1 MILKLNKK
9 NFQKLFPPLI
19 GLFFIYISFVYT
31 SEEERN
37 EIYKSLKE
45 AKIKY
50 ILLSIFLGISSHL
63 SRAYRWNYMLNSLGY
78 YPKFVNNV
86 LSIFISY
93 LANLGIPRSGEILR
107 ATVMQT
113 YESIPFDKGLGTILA
128 ERLIDLIILFFLI
141 FLFLF
146 LETDILLPII
156 KEKAGLYLNNYK
168 LFLTILFFLLSA
180 LILIKVFKKGLVK
193 KFYAFVKGIIAG
205 FTSIINMQNRIY
217 YIAHTIFIWSIY
229 LLVFYV
235 MKFSI
240 SGTELLD
247 FKSLLISFIF
257 GAISITTTNGGIGVY
272 PLSISMALSFYGLPL
287 ETSLAFGWIL
297 WTSQTIIVIL
307 FGLMSF
313 VLLPII
319 NNKKHKSDSI

>member
-1 MILKLNKK
+1 MA
-9 NFQKLFPPLI
+9 F
-19 GLFFIYISFVYT
+19 
-31 SEEERN
+31 
-37 EIYKSLKE
+37 
-45 AKIKY
+45 
-50 ILLSIFLGISSHL
+50 LLSILVL
-63 SRAYRWNYMLNSLGY
+63 V
-78 YPKFVNNV
+78 KF
-86 LSIFISY
+86 
-93 LANLGIPRSGEILR
+93 
-107 ATVMQT
+107 
-113 YESIPFDKGLGTILA
+113 
-128 ERLIDLIILFFLI
+128 
-141 FLFLF
+141 
-146 LETDILLPII
+146 
-156 KEKAGLYLNNYK
+156 
-168 LFLTILFFLLSA
+168 
-180 LILIKVFKKGLVK
+180 FKRGLVK
-193 KFYAFVKGIIAG
+193 KISVFIEGVHTG
-205 FTSIINMQNRIY
+205 FTSILKMENKTY
-217 YIAHTIFIWSIY
+217 YVAHTIFIWSIY

-319 NNKKHKSDSI
+319 NNKHKSDSI

>member
-1 MILKLNKK
+1 MFKLSKKIL
-9 NFQKLFPPLI
+9 QIVTPPLI
-19 GLFFIYISFVYT
+19 GFFFIYLSFYYT
-31 SEEERN
+31 NEEERN
-37 EIYKSLKE
+37 EIYKSLKD

-146 LETDILLPII
+146 LETDILLPVI

-168 LFLTILFFLLSA
+168 LFLTVLFFLLST
-180 LILIKVFKKGLVK
+180 LILIKVFKKGLVQ
-193 KFYAFVKGIIAG
+193 KFYAFVKGISVG

-319 NNKKHKSDSI
+319 NNKKHKSHSI

>member
-1 MILKLNKK
+1 MFKLSKKILHIVT
-9 NFQKLFPPLI
+9 PPLI
-19 GLFFIYISFVYT
+19 GVFFIYLSFYYT
-31 SEEERN
+31 NEEERN
-37 EIYKSLKE
+37 EIYKSLKD

-146 LETDILLPII
+146 LETDILLPVI

-168 LFLTILFFLLSA
+168 LFLTVLFFLLST
-180 LILIKVFKKGLVK
+180 LILIKVFKKGLVQ
-193 KFYAFVKGIIAG
+193 KFYAFVKGISAG

-307 FGLMSF
+307 FGLTSF

-319 NNKKHKSDSI
+319 NNKKHKSHSI

>member
-1 MILKLNKK
+1 MFKLSKK
-9 NFQKLFPPLI
+9 IFRIVTPPLA
-19 GLFFIYISFVYT
+19 GVFFIYLSFYYT
-31 SEEERN
+31 NEEERN
-37 EIYKSLKE
+37 EIYKSLKG
-45 AKIKY
+45 ANIKY
-50 ILLSIFLGISSHL
+50 ILLSIFLGISSHI
-63 SRAYRWNYMLNSLGY
+63 SRAYRWNYMLNSLDY
-78 YPKFVNNV
+78 YPKFINNV

-113 YESIPFDKGLGTILA
+113 YESIPFDKGFGTILA
-128 ERLIDLIILFFLI
+128 ERLIDLMILFFLI

-146 LETDILLPII
+146 LETDILVPVI
-156 KEKAGLYLNNYK
+156 KEKASLYLNNYK
-168 LFLTILFFLLSA
+168 FFLTVLVFLFSTF
-180 LILIKVFKKGLVK
+180 IFIKVFKKGLVK
-193 KFYAFVKGIIAG
+193 RFYVFIKGISAG
-205 FTSIINMQNRIY
+205 FTSILKMKNRTY

-272 PLSISMALSFYGLPL
+272 PLSISMALGFYGLPL

-297 WTSQTIIVIL
+297 WTSQTIMVIF
-307 FGLMSF
+307 FGLISF
-313 VLLPII
+313 VLLPLV
-319 NNKKHKSDSI
+319 NNKIYKSHSI

>member
-1 MILKLNKK
+1 
-9 NFQKLFPPLI
+9 
-19 GLFFIYISFVYT
+19 
-31 SEEERN
+31 
-37 EIYKSLKE
+37 
-45 AKIKY
+45 
-50 ILLSIFLGISSHL
+50 
-63 SRAYRWNYMLNSLGY
+63 MLNSLGY

-128 ERLIDLIILFFLI
+128 ERLVDLIILFFLI

-156 KEKAGLYLNNYK
+156 KEKASLYFNNYK
-168 LFLTILFFLLSA
+168 LFLTVLFFLLST
-180 LILIKVFKKGLVK
+180 LILIKVFKKGLVQ
-193 KFYAFVKGIIAG
+193 KFHAFVKGISAG

-247 FKSLLISFIF
+247 FRSLLISFIF

-319 NNKKHKSDSI
+319 NNKKT

>member
-1 MILKLNKK
+1 M
-9 NFQKLFPPLI
+9 FKLFKKILQIVTPPLI
-19 GLFFIYISFVYT
+19 GVFFIYLSFYYT
-31 SEEERN
+31 NEEERN
-37 EIYKSLKE
+37 EIYKSLKD

-146 LETDILLPII
+146 LETDILLPVI

-168 LFLTILFFLLSA
+168 LFLTVLFFLLST
-180 LILIKVFKKGLVK
+180 LILIKVFKKALVQ
-193 KFYAFVKGIIAG
+193 KFYAFVKGISVG

-247 FKSLLISFIF
+247 FRSLLISFIF

-319 NNKKHKSDSI
+319 NNKKHKSHSI

>member
-1 MILKLNKK
+1 MVKLSKKIL
-9 NFQKLFPPLI
+9 QIVTPPLI
-19 GLFFIYISFVYT
+19 GFFFIYLSFYYT
-31 SEEERN
+31 NEEERN
-37 EIYKSLKE
+37 EIYKSLKD

-50 ILLSIFLGISSHL
+50 ILLSMFLGISSHL

-128 ERLIDLIILFFLI
+128 ERLVDLIILFFLI

-156 KEKAGLYLNNYK
+156 KEKASLYFNNYK
-168 LFLTILFFLLSA
+168 LFLTVLFFLLST
-180 LILIKVFKKGLVK
+180 LILIKVFKKGLVQ
-193 KFYAFVKGIIAG
+193 KFYAFVKGIGSG
-205 FTSIINMQNRIY
+205 FNSVINMQNKIY

-319 NNKKHKSDSI
+319 NNKKT

>member
-1 MILKLNKK
+1 MFKLSKKIL
-9 NFQKLFPPLI
+9 QIVTPPLI
-19 GLFFIYISFVYT
+19 GFFFIYLSFYYT
-31 SEEERN
+31 NEEERN
-37 EIYKSLKE
+37 EIYKSLKD

-128 ERLIDLIILFFLI
+128 ERLVDLIILFFLI

-156 KEKAGLYLNNYK
+156 KEKASLYFNNYK
-168 LFLTILFFLLSA
+168 LFLTVLFFLLST
-180 LILIKVFKKGLVK
+180 LILIKVFKKGLVQR
-193 KFYAFVKGIIAG
+193 FYAFVKGIGSG
-205 FTSIINMQNRIY
+205 FNSVINMQNKIY

-287 ETSLAFGWIL
+287 KTSLAFGWIL
-297 WTSQTIIVIL
+297 WTCQTIIVIL

-319 NNKKHKSDSI
+319 NNKKT

>member
-1 MILKLNKK
+1 MFKLSKKILRIAT
-9 NFQKLFPPLI
+9 PPLI
-19 GLFFIYISFVYT
+19 GFFFIYLSFYYT
-31 SEEERN
+31 NEEERN
-37 EIYKSLKE
+37 EIYKSLKD

-50 ILLSIFLGISSHL
+50 IFLSIILGIFSHL

-113 YESIPFDKGLGTILA
+113 YESIPLDKGLGTILA

-156 KEKAGLYLNNYK
+156 KKKASLYLNNYK
-168 LFLTILFFLLSA
+168 LFLTVLFFLLST
-180 LILIKVFKKGLVK
+180 LILIKVFKKGLVQ
-193 KFYAFVKGIIAG
+193 KFYAFVKGIRAG
-205 FTSIINMQNRIY
+205 FTSIINMQNKIY

-272 PLSISMALSFYGLPL
+272 PLSISMALSFYGLPF

-307 FGLMSF
+307 LGLTSF

-319 NNKKHKSDSI
+319 NNKKT

>member
-1 MILKLNKK
+1 MFKLSKKIL
-9 NFQKLFPPLI
+9 QIVTPPLI
-19 GLFFIYISFVYT
+19 GFFFIYLSFYYT
-31 SEEERN
+31 NEEERN
-37 EIYKSLKE
+37 EIYKSLKD

-168 LFLTILFFLLSA
+168 LFLTVLFFLLSS
-180 LILIKVFKKGLVK
+180 LILIKVFKKGLVQN
-193 KFYAFVKGIIAG
+193 FYAFVKGISAG
-205 FTSIINMQNRIY
+205 FTSIINMHNRIY

-240 SGTELLD
+240 SGTELLN

-257 GAISITTTNGGIGVY
+257 GAISITTTNGGIGFY
-272 PLSISMALSFYGLPL
+272 PLSISMALSFYGLPI

-319 NNKKHKSDSI
+319 NNKKT

>member
-1 MILKLNKK
+1 MFKLSKKIL
-9 NFQKLFPPLI
+9 QIVTPPLI
-19 GLFFIYISFVYT
+19 GFFFIYLSFYYT
-31 SEEERN
+31 NEEERN
-37 EIYKSLKE
+37 EIYKSLKD

-146 LETDILLPII
+146 LETDILLPVI

-168 LFLTILFFLLSA
+168 LFLTVLFFLLST
-180 LILIKVFKKGLVK
+180 LILIKVFKKALVQ
-193 KFYAFVKGIIAG
+193 KFYAFVKGISVG

-307 FGLMSF
+307 FGLLSF

-319 NNKKHKSDSI
+319 NNKIHKSHSI

>member
-1 MILKLNKK
+1 MFKLSKKIL
-9 NFQKLFPPLI
+9 QIVTPPLI
-19 GLFFIYISFVYT
+19 GFFFIYLSFYYT
-31 SEEERN
+31 NEEERN
-37 EIYKSLKE
+37 EIYKSLKD

-146 LETDILLPII
+146 LETDILLPVI

-168 LFLTILFFLLSA
+168 LFLTVLFFLLST
-180 LILIKVFKKGLVK
+180 LILIKVFKKGLVQR
-193 KFYAFVKGIIAG
+193 FYAFVKGIGSG
-205 FTSIINMQNRIY
+205 FNSVINMQNKIY

-287 ETSLAFGWIL
+287 KTSLAFGWIL
-297 WTSQTIIVIL
+297 WTCQTIIVIL

-319 NNKKHKSDSI
+319 NNKKT

>member
-1 MILKLNKK
+1 MFKLSKKIL
-9 NFQKLFPPLI
+9 QIVTPPLI
-19 GLFFIYISFVYT
+19 GFFFIYLSFYYT
-31 SEEERN
+31 NEEERN
-37 EIYKSLKE
+37 EIYKSLKD

-146 LETDILLPII
+146 LETDILLPVI

-168 LFLTILFFLLSA
+168 LFLTVLFFLLST
-180 LILIKVFKKGLVK
+180 LILIKVFKKGLVQ
-193 KFYAFVKGIIAG
+193 KFYAFVKGIRAG

-319 NNKKHKSDSI
+319 NNKKHKSHSI

>member
-1 MILKLNKK
+1 MFKLSKK
-9 NFQKLFPPLI
+9 TLQIVTPPLI
-19 GLFFIYISFVYT
+19 GIFFIYLSFYYT
-31 SEEERN
+31 NEEERS
-37 EIYKSLKE
+37 EIYKSLKN

-78 YPKFVNNV
+78 YPKFVNNI

-146 LETDILLPII
+146 LETDILLPVI
-156 KEKAGLYLNNYK
+156 KEKAGLYLNNYN
-168 LFLTILFFLLSA
+168 LFLTVLFFLLST

-193 KFYAFVKGIIAG
+193 KFYGFIKGVSAG
-205 FTSIINMQNRIY
+205 FTSILKMQNRIY

-272 PLSISMALSFYGLPL
+272 PLSISMALGFYGLPL

-307 FGLMSF
+307 FGLTSF

-319 NNKKHKSDSI
+319 NNKIHKTHSL

>member
-1 MILKLNKK
+1 M
-9 NFQKLFPPLI
+9 FKLFKKTLQIATPPLI
-19 GLFFIYISFVYT
+19 GVFFIYLSFYYT
-31 SEEERN
+31 NAEERS
-37 EIYKSLKE
+37 EIYKSLKD

-50 ILLSIFLGISSHL
+50 IFLSIFLGISSHL
-63 SRAYRWNYMLNSLGY
+63 SRAYRWNYVLNSLGY
-78 YPKFVNNV
+78 YPKFANNV

-107 ATVMQT
+107 ATVMQK

-168 LFLTILFFLLSA
+168 LFLTVLFFLLSA

-217 YIAHTIFIWSIY
+217 YVAHTIFIWSIY

>member
-1 MILKLNKK
+1 MFKLSKKIL
-9 NFQKLFPPLI
+9 QIVTPPLI
-19 GLFFIYISFVYT
+19 GVFLFICLSTIQT
-31 SEEERN
+31 KKKN
-37 EIYKSLKE
+37 EIYKSLKD

-146 LETDILLPII
+146 LETDILLPVI

-168 LFLTILFFLLSA
+168 LFLTVLFFLLST
-180 LILIKVFKKGLVK
+180 LILIKVFKKGLVQ
-193 KFYAFVKGIIAG
+193 KFYAFVKGIRAG

-319 NNKKHKSDSI
+319 NNKKHKSHSI

>member
-1 MILKLNKK
+1 MFKLSKKIL
-9 NFQKLFPPLI
+9 QIVTPPLI
-19 GLFFIYISFVYT
+19 GFFFIYLSFYYT
-31 SEEERN
+31 NEEERN
-37 EIYKSLKE
+37 EIYKSLKD

-50 ILLSIFLGISSHL
+50 ILLSMFLGISSHL

-128 ERLIDLIILFFLI
+128 ERLVDLIILFFLI

-146 LETDILLPII
+146 LETDILLPVI

-168 LFLTILFFLLSA
+168 LFLTVLFFLLST
-180 LILIKVFKKGLVK
+180 LILIKVFKKGLVQ
-193 KFYAFVKGIIAG
+193 KFYAFVKGIGAG

-307 FGLMSF
+307 FGLVSF

-319 NNKKHKSDSI
+319 NNKKHKSHSI

>member
-1 MILKLNKK
+1 MFKLPKKIL
-9 NFQKLFPPLI
+9 QIVTPPLI
-19 GLFFIYISFVYT
+19 GVFFIYLSFYYT
-31 SEEERN
+31 NEEERN

-146 LETDILLPII
+146 LETDILLPVI

-168 LFLTILFFLLSA
+168 LFLTVLFFLLST
-180 LILIKVFKKGLVK
+180 LILIRVFKKGLVQ
-193 KFYAFVKGIIAG
+193 KFYAFVKGIRVG
-205 FTSIINMQNRIY
+205 FSSIINMQNRIY
-217 YIAHTIFIWSIY
+217 YLAHTIFIWSIY

-247 FKSLLISFIF
+247 FRSLLISFIF

-307 FGLMSF
+307 SGLMSF

-319 NNKKHKSDSI
+319 NNKNHKSHSI

>member
-1 MILKLNKK
+1 MFKLSKKIL
-9 NFQKLFPPLI
+9 QIVTPPLI
-19 GLFFIYISFVYT
+19 GVFFIYLSFYYT
-31 SEEERN
+31 NEEERN
-37 EIYKSLKE
+37 EIYKSLKD

-146 LETDILLPII
+146 LDTDILLPVI

-168 LFLTILFFLLSA
+168 LFLTVLFFLLST
-180 LILIKVFKKGLVK
+180 LILIKVFKKGLVQ
-193 KFYAFVKGIIAG
+193 KFYAFVKGTRAG

-297 WTSQTIIVIL
+297 WTSQTIIVII
-307 FGLMSF
+307 FGLVSF

-319 NNKKHKSDSI
+319 NKKNT

>member
-1 MILKLNKK
+1 M
-9 NFQKLFPPLI
+9 FKLFKKILQIVTPPLI
-19 GLFFIYISFVYT
+19 GVFFIYLSFYYT
-31 SEEERN
+31 NEEERN
-37 EIYKSLKE
+37 EIYKSLKD

-146 LETDILLPII
+146 LETDILLPVI

-168 LFLTILFFLLSA
+168 LFLTVLFFLLST
-180 LILIKVFKKGLVK
+180 LILIKVFKKGLVQ
-193 KFYAFVKGIIAG
+193 KFYAFVKGIRVG

-247 FKSLLISFIF
+247 FRSLLISFIF

-319 NNKKHKSDSI
+319 NNKKHKSHSI

>member
-1 MILKLNKK
+1 MFKLSKK
-9 NFQKLFPPLI
+9 TLQIVTPPLI
-19 GLFFIYISFVYT
+19 GIFFIYLSFYYT
-31 SEEERN
+31 NEEERS
-37 EIYKSLKE
+37 EIYKSLKN

-78 YPKFVNNV
+78 YPKFVNNI

-113 YESIPFDKGLGTILA
+113 YESIPLDKGLGTILA
-128 ERLIDLIILFFLI
+128 ERLIDLMILFSLV

-146 LETDILLPII
+146 LETDILLPVI
-156 KEKAGLYLNNYK
+156 KEKAGLYLNNYN
-168 LFLTILFFLLSA
+168 LFLTVLFFLLST

-193 KFYAFVKGIIAG
+193 KFYGFIKGVSAG
-205 FTSIINMQNRIY
+205 FTSILKMQNRIY

-272 PLSISMALSFYGLPL
+272 PLSISMALGFYGLPL

-307 FGLMSF
+307 FGLTSF

-319 NNKKHKSDSI
+319 NNKIHKTHSL

>member
-1 MILKLNKK
+1 M
-9 NFQKLFPPLI
+9 
-19 GLFFIYISFVYT
+19 
-31 SEEERN
+31 
-37 EIYKSLKE
+37 
-45 AKIKY
+45 
-50 ILLSIFLGISSHL
+50 FLGISSHL

-128 ERLIDLIILFFLI
+128 ERLVDLIILFFLI

-156 KEKAGLYLNNYK
+156 KEKASLYFNNYK
-168 LFLTILFFLLSA
+168 LFLTVLFFLLST
-180 LILIKVFKKGLVK
+180 LILIKVFKKGLVQR
-193 KFYAFVKGIIAG
+193 FYAFVKGIGSG
-205 FTSIINMQNRIY
+205 FNSVINMQNKIY

-287 ETSLAFGWIL
+287 KTSLAFGWIL
-297 WTSQTIIVIL
+297 WTCQTIIVIL

-319 NNKKHKSDSI
+319 NNKKT